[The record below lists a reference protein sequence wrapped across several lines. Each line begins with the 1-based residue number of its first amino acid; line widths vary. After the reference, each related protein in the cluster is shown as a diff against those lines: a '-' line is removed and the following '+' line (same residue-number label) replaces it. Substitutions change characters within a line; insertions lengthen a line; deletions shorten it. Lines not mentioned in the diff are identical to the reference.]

1 MKKARRIF
9 AVICLT
15 LAVVSCS
22 KDDDPADNDLFV
34 GTYEGSVSYHDDDN
48 DISSDDSSVTVV
60 KAWNNYN
67 FNFNESGIPMLTG
80 VEFKEDG
87 DNALINVDFE
97 EGLHVVRITASSLN
111 ILYSKDGQTW
121 TANCTR

>member
-1 MKKARRIF
+1 MKKALRIF

-34 GTYEGSVSYHDDDN
+34 GTYEGRVSY
-48 DISSDDSSVTVV
+48 SDGRTEIYTDESSVTVL
-60 KAWNNYN
+60 KTCSNYN
-67 FNFNESGIPMLTG
+67 FNFNKSCITMLTG
-80 VEFKEDG
+80 VKFKEDG
-87 DNALINVDFE
+87 DKTLVNVDFE
-97 EGLHVVRITASSLN
+97 EGLHEVRITASSLN